1 MVRSKYLFT
10 GLDLASE
17 LNTALLS
24 SQLLP
29 VSICRVEDNAT
40 FFVQATA
47 EDKEVTTNSVIKSF
61 LNYTV
66 KSSFPG
72 LSGRVITD

>member
-1 MVRSKYLFT
+1 MWSKYLFT
-10 GLDLASE
+10 GLDSASE

-29 VSICRVEDNAT
+29 VSICRVKDNAT

-47 EDKEVTTNSVIKSF
+47 EDMEVTTYSVIESF
-61 LNYTV
+61 LNNSQV
-66 KSSFPG
+66 LIFQDS
-72 LSGRVITD
+72 VAE

>member
-1 MVRSKYLFT
+1 MWSKYLFT
-10 GLDLASE
+10 GLDSASE
-17 LNTALLS
+17 LNTALLA

-47 EDKEVTTNSVIKSF
+47 EDMEVTTYSVIESF
-61 LNYTV
+61 LNNSQV
-66 KSSFPG
+66 LIFQDS
-72 LSGRVITD
+72 VAE

>member
-1 MVRSKYLFT
+1 MWWLVWSKYLFT
-10 GLDLASE
+10 GLDSASE

-47 EDKEVTTNSVIKSF
+47 EDMEVTTYSVIESF
-61 LNYTV
+61 LNNSQVLIFQDSVTE
-66 KSSFPG
+66 
-72 LSGRVITD
+72 